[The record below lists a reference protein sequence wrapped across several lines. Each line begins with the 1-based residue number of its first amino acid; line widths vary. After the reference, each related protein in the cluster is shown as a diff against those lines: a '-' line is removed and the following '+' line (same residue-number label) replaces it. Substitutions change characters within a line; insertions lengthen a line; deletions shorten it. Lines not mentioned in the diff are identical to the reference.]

1 MKLSSLAP
9 PAPAPTATGRWSL
22 ALWGL
27 LTVLAGNML
36 IDALEVSVAVVA
48 LPSIGADL
56 GLAPTTLQWAMSG
69 FAVGFG
75 GLMLFG
81 ARVVALLGRR
91 RVYLVALLVF
101 AAASVLSGL
110 TSDPGVLIATRF
122 VKGFCAAL
130 TAPTGLAII
139 STTFPEGPARN
150 RALSVYTLFGAS
162 GFTAGLLLSG
172 LLTQVSW
179 RLTFLFPAPVVLV
192 LFALGLRLIPEAP
205 AAGPAPAGPAPRRF
219 GVAGAVT
226 FSGALLALVYG
237 IVSVPG
243 HGWADPR
250 SAGAFALGALL
261 LAAFA
266 VTERTSAQPLLGFRA
281 LANGAM
287 VRSALGA
294 AALNGS
300 YLGLLLTAT
309 YELQTLAG
317 WTPLQTALAFVPASA
332 PLAVAALSAGRIVTR
347 FGAARLIALGAV
359 FPCLGYA
366 LFLRLS
372 WPFGYAAAVLPTML
386 LVGAGFVLSFA
397 ALNLQATSGLP
408 AERRGAGS
416 GLYQTAVQVGAALM
430 LALVAALIEAARPAA
445 GAPVAEAVA
454 ALRPALWL
462 VTAVGL
468 LGLLTGLSGV
478 LKRRR

>member
-9 PAPAPTATGRWSL
+9 PAPAAPTATGRWSL

-48 LPSIGADL
+48 LPSVGAGL
-56 GLAPTTLQWAMSG
+56 GLSLTTLQWAMSG
-69 FAVGFG
+69 FAIGFG

-162 GFTAGLLLSG
+162 GFTTGLLLSG

-192 LFALGLRLIPEAP
+192 LFVLGLRLIP
-205 AAGPAPAGPAPRRF
+205 AAGPATLPYRRF
-219 GVAGAVT
+219 GVAGALT
-226 FSGALLALVYG
+226 FSGALSALVYG

-243 HGWADPR
+243 HGWADPHT
-250 SAGAFALGALL
+250 AGAFALGVLL

-266 VTERTSAQPLLGFRA
+266 VIERRSPQPLLGFRA
-281 LANGAM
+281 LADGAM
-287 VRSALGA
+287 IRSALGA

-317 WTPLQTALAFVPASA
+317 WTPLQAALAFVPASA
-332 PLAVAALSAGRIVTR
+332 PLAVAALSAGRIVGR

-359 FPCLGYA
+359 FPCIGYALYLRLAWPLGYA
-366 LFLRLS
+366 A
-372 WPFGYAAAVLPTML
+372 GVLPTML

-408 AERRGAGS
+408 ADLRGAGS
-416 GLYQTAVQVGAALM
+416 GLYQTAVQLGAALM
-430 LALVAALIEAARPAA
+430 LALTAALIEAGRPAP

-454 ALRPALWL
+454 ALRPAVWL
-462 VTAVGL
+462 VAAVGL
-468 LGLLTGLSGV
+468 LGLLTGLTGLSRAPA
-478 LKRRR
+478 RRR